1 MSQQNPA
8 AQDPQLALHR
18 GPYSK
23 TQARIDKLSAYPE
36 CEIVDGMMVNC
47 LCCGISIALDVR
59 EKALKKGGYYTY
71 NWEKHIRQTSHSK
84 ALRAWNRKQRSMD
97 MTENEDTRAGTPIF
111 DCTESRSQSVSV
123 SYLPWVCASKFQSRP
138 HRQRKTKHAW
148 TLLTLSFRWLL
159 HACLYQRLLWLI
171 PHGAC
176 RCRSQ
181 YPKLLHFPFHLTA
194 FRLCNLTF
202 QSSFHG

>member
-1 MSQQNPA
+1 MNTPASRGQLSIGTHSRPSSNSIATMPQQHSPIP
-8 AQDPQLALHR
+8 DSHMALNR

-36 CEIVDGMMVNC
+36 CEIVDGLMVNC

-97 MTENEDTRAGTPIF
+97 RTEHQDMRAETPVS
-111 DCTESRSQSVSV
+111 DCPESRSQSVSG
-123 SYLPWVCASKFQSRP
+123 SYFSDERGSDDCWFNPGPAGDTRFSQL
-138 HRQRKTKHAW
+138 
-148 TLLTLSFRWLL
+148 
-159 HACLYQRLLWLI
+159 
-171 PHGAC
+171 G
-176 RCRSQ
+176 RC
-181 YPKLLHFPFHLTA
+181 
-194 FRLCNLTF
+194 
-202 QSSFHG
+202 